1 MKQFILLDISD
12 SVATITLNRPERHN
26 SLIPELLVQLL
37 AALDEVEAN
46 EAVRVLVLRANGR
59 SFSTGGDV
67 KAFYLQRANL
77 AAYAQEIVGLLND
90 TILRIA
96 SLRVPV
102 ITAVHGIVTGG
113 SLGFL
118 LASDLVIATPNVTI
132 QPWYAAV
139 GFSPDGGWTAMLPDI
154 IGKQRAKEWLLLNKE
169 VDAETAVSWGLINK
183 TVAPDTLEQE
193 IQTMTTTLA
202 TMKLGSLQRTKKL
215 LFDSE
220 TAAQRLENERTEFV
234 QQIMTE
240 EALMG
245 MESFLSIAKS

>member
-1 MKQFILLDISD
+1 MYPLILLNIED

-26 SLIPELLVQLL
+26 SLIPELLTQLL

-46 EAVRVLVLRANGR
+46 AQVRVVVLRANGR

-77 AAYAQEIVGLLND
+77 ETYAQEVVGLLNKA
-90 TILRIA
+90 ILRILNL
-96 SLRVPV
+96 SVPL

-118 LASDLVIATPNVTI
+118 LASDIVIATPNVTI

-139 GFSPDGGWTAMLPDI
+139 GFSPDGGWTAILPDL
-154 IGKQRAKEWLLLNKE
+154 IGKQRAAEWLLLDKQ

-183 TVAPDTLEQE
+183 IVAPDALEQE
-193 IQTMTTTLA
+193 IETMTTRLA
-202 TMKLGSLQRTKKL
+202 AMKLGSLHRTKTL
-215 LFDSE
+215 LSDHE
-220 TAAQRLENERTEFV
+220 KIAQRLEHERSEFV
-234 QQIMTE
+234 NQIMTE
-240 EALMG
+240 EAAIG
-245 MESFLSIAKS
+245 MHTFLRIE